1 MVMNTQQH
9 YDRIR
14 KANEKENTDDEK
26 WMVQQCE
33 VTSNNNNK
41 NKPGYFRKKFQ
52 VKEIAKKNT
61 EDH

>member
-26 WMVQQCE
+26 VDGTT
-33 VTSNNNNK
+33 V
-41 NKPGYFRKKFQ
+41 
-52 VKEIAKKNT
+52 
-61 EDH
+61 